1 MCNIESPSNPLEDI
15 HKLTATLN
23 NVIVQGYT
31 HVLIL
36 GDFNLK
42 EIDWKTQ
49 TTDKNENHPSTIFL
63 ETIRDLFLHQ
73 HVKEP
78 TRMRGEDIPT
88 TLDLILTNEENMV
101 EQLQYLPGLGISDHL
116 VLVFTFLCY
125 TEETVSEGHHLNYN
139 RGNYEKMK
147 EDIETNNCE
156 TTNGNVETT

>member
-1 MCNIESPSNPLEDI
+1 MFITDLESGRGIGVYVKKTLSAVEVVYNEQYKESIWCEISLNIKDKLVIGCVYRSPSNPLEDI

-101 EQLQYLPGLGISDHL
+101 EQLHYLPG
-116 VLVFTFLCY
+116 
-125 TEETVSEGHHLNYN
+125 
-139 RGNYEKMK
+139 
-147 EDIETNNCE
+147 
-156 TTNGNVETT
+156 